1 MTLFSHSSYFYLFIV
16 LVFIAMRIP
25 YIGVVLRLFNTLIH
39 ESSHAIVAIL
49 TSGKILKIEL
59 NSNTSGSALTVS
71 KNKISMFFIAL
82 AGYPMAAGFGYL
94 FFYCLQQ
101 GWEYNVLIGVLVLTS
116 FVFLAYVRNSFGI
129 IWSIFLIGILGYVL
143 WLDLMI
149 LNRYFVFIFSV
160 ILSLEAVYSSLALML
175 IAVEKPEDA
184 GDARILHGITLLP
197 TLLWALL
204 FVVINGWIVY
214 KICVDFIILSV

>member
-94 FFYCLQQ
+94 FFYCIQQ
-101 GWEYNVLIGVLVLTS
+101 GWEYNVLIGVLALTS
-116 FVFLAYVRNSFGI
+116 FVFLAYVRNSFGV

-149 LNRYFVFIFSV
+149 LNRYFVFVFSV

>member
-1 MTLFSHSSYFYLFIV
+1 MTLFYHSSYFYLFIV